1 MLRTHSV
8 PTAGSPVR
16 ARASW
21 GALAATVVSTSLLLA
36 GCSSDPEPAAPTTPT
51 AEVTEDATADK
62 SAAPEPVLPTTWALT
77 GVPSAELVNRPAL
90 AIKIENSREARP
102 QTGLE
107 FSDVVWEEVVEGGIT
122 RYIAVYHSQVPE
134 TVGPIRSVRPMDSN
148 IIAPLAGLMVF
159 SGGQPPFVQ
168 SVRDVG
174 LQVISHDAGSAGFYR
189 TKDRKAP
196 HNVFGTPATF
206 LEQADATHR
215 DSPKGEFLF
224 AADPATAT
232 AAVAGTPT
240 TAIAVVMSASS
251 RPNWAWD
258 AASGTFLRS
267 EGTTP
272 AVSSTGAQLAAKN
285 VVVLKVSLFNTQ
297 YTDPAGTPVP
307 ETQVIGSG
315 EAVVATGGK
324 SVAATWTK
332 PDAATPFSLTAA
344 DGTPITLAP
353 GNTWV
358 ELVPTSNGSVT
369 TS

>member
-1 MLRTHSV
+1 MLRIHSV
-8 PTAGSPVR
+8 PTTGTPVR
-16 ARASW
+16 RRAPW
-21 GALAATVVSTSLLLA
+21 GALAATVVSASLLVA
-36 GCSSDPEPAAPTTPT
+36 GCSSDPEPDPTPDTVEAT
-51 AEVTEDATADK
+51 TDATADK

-77 GVPSAELVNRPAL
+77 GVPASELANRPAL
-90 AIKIENSREARP
+90 AIKVENSREARP

-107 FSDVVWEEVVEGGIT
+107 YADVVWEEIVEGGIT

-134 TVGPIRSVRPMDSN
+134 AVGPIRSVRPMDSN

-189 TKDRKAP
+189 TKDRRAP

-206 LEQADATHR
+206 LEQADATHK
-215 DSPKGEFLF
+215 DSPKSEFVF
-224 AADPATAT
+224 AADAAQAT
-232 AAVAGTPT
+232 AAVTGTP
-240 TAIAVVMSASS
+240 ASSIAVVMSSS
-251 RPNWAWD
+251 SQPNWAWD
-258 AASGTFLRS
+258 EASGTFLRS

-285 VVVLKVSLFNTQ
+285 VVVLKVSLFNTP
-297 YTDPAGTPVP
+297 YTDPAGSPVP

-315 EAVVATGGK
+315 EAVVASGGK
-324 SVAATWTK
+324 SVTATWTK
-332 PDAATPFSLTAA
+332 PDAASPFSLTAA

-358 ELVPTSNGSVT
+358 ELMPTSSGSVT

>member
-1 MLRTHSV
+1 MLRIDSV
-8 PTAGSPVR
+8 PTTGTPVR
-16 ARASW
+16 RRARW
-21 GALAATVVSTSLLLA
+21 GALAATVVAASLLVA
-36 GCSSDPEPAAPTTPT
+36 GCSSDPKLPTTAT
-51 AEVTEDATADK
+51 VEATTDAEADK

-90 AIKIENSREARP
+90 AIKVENSREARP

-107 FSDVVWEEVVEGGIT
+107 YADVVWEEIVEGGIT
-122 RYIAVYHSQVPE
+122 RYIAVYHSQIPE

-174 LQVISHDAGSAGFYR
+174 LQVISHDAGNAGFYR
-189 TKDRKAP
+189 SSDRRAP

-206 LEQADATHR
+206 LEQADATHQ
-215 DSPKGEFLF
+215 DSPSGEFFF
-224 AADPATAT
+224 AADPAQATAT
-232 AAVAGTPT
+232 ASGTPT
-240 TAIAVVMSASS
+240 SSISVVMSGSS

-258 AASGTFLRS
+258 EASGTFLRS

-285 VVVLKVSLFNTQ
+285 VVVLKVSLFNTP
-297 YTDPAGTPVP
+297 YTDPAGNPVP

-324 SVAATWTK
+324 SVTATWTK
-332 PDAATPFSLTAA
+332 LDAASPFSLTAA

-358 ELVPTSNGSVT
+358 ELMPTSSGSVT

>member
-36 GCSSDPEPAAPTTPT
+36 GCSSDPEPSQTAT
-51 AEVTEDATADK
+51 AEVTSDATADK
-62 SAAPEPVLPTTWALT
+62 SGAPEPVLPTTWALT
-77 GVPSAELVNRPAL
+77 GVTSDALVNRPAL
-90 AIKIENSREARP
+90 AIKVENSREARP

-107 FSDVVWEEVVEGGIT
+107 YTDVVWEEVVEGGIT

-134 TVGPIRSVRPMDSN
+134 AVGPIRSVRPMDAN

-174 LQVISHDAGSAGFYR
+174 LQVVEEGSPGLYR
-189 TKDRKAP
+189 TKDRRAP
-196 HNVFGTPATF
+196 HNVFGTPATI
-206 LEQADATHR
+206 LEQADATHQ

-224 AADPATAT
+224 AADAATAS
-232 AAVAGTPT
+232 AAVAGAPT
-240 TAIAVVMSASS
+240 ASIAVVMSSSS
-251 RPNWAWD
+251 RPSWAWD
-258 AASGTFLRS
+258 AASGRFLRS

-272 AVSSTGAQLAAKN
+272 AVSSTGAQLGATN
-285 VVVLKVSLFNTQ
+285 VVLLRVDVVNTPFL
-297 YTDPAGTPVP
+297 DPAGTPVP
-307 ETQVIGSG
+307 ETLVIGSG
-315 EAVVATGGK
+315 EAVIATGGK

-358 ELVPTSNGSVT
+358 ELVPTSTGSVT